1 MGEKSWKIPLWLVKS
16 QWDPR
21 RQQNVNGSPL
31 VWNACAG
38 RHICHKHPTFPR
50 QLGSL
55 ADVGSNG
62 STPCFKNTWC
72 LGTITI
78 SDPST
83 FLGLNMSLKSKPQNS
98 DIKNLGSSEILVR
111 LDAFSVK
118 IGAAHPIPSRHKWWH
133 SSAPRIPLTPHA
145 IRPPRRSPRMTKS
158 GENRHAKP
166 WFLRGILWWDRVMGW
181 FWDDLGMLYLGSSW
195 DIMGWFW
202 GGRFSLRW
210 GVSQQAMSAGAVFWM
225 IARFMHVD
233 SPEMSSVRTPS
244 IVFWYL
250 LVESSLW

>member
-38 RHICHKHPTFPR
+38 RHICHKHPTFPQ

-118 IGAAHPIPSRHKWWH
+118 IGDAHPIPSRHKWWH

-181 FWDDLGMLYLGSSW
+181 FWDDFGMILGCYIWDLHGILWDDSGGEDSHWDGEFPSKPCQLVPFFGWSQGSCMLILQKCPLCEPPASSFGISW
-195 DIMGWFW
+195 
-202 GGRFSLRW
+202 
-210 GVSQQAMSAGAVFWM
+210 
-225 IARFMHVD
+225 
-233 SPEMSSVRTPS
+233 
-244 IVFWYL
+244 
-250 LVESSLW
+250 